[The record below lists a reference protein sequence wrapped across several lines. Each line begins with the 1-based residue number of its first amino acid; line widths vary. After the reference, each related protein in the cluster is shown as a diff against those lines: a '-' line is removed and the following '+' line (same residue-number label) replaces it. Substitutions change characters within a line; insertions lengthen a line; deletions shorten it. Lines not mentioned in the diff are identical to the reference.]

1 MNKKFIFII
10 IFLLALP
17 ILNLLAFYV
26 WISLFNVNVV
36 FYSSLYSTLIIS
48 FTLALII
55 FTKSYFNFFNFFEKF
70 QIILVSILI
79 GYIFSISIPTV
90 IDRSVSI
97 YLLEKLNQSGS
108 QIKYSDLENIFRDE
122 YLKEHRVLEIR
133 LTEQKN
139 SGTISIKGNCISLTN
154 LGKIISNFTL
164 FFRSNFLPK
173 KRLIMDNYSDELTN
187 IFNKN
192 RKIKVKSY
200 NCY

>member
-1 MNKKFIFII
+1 KFIFII

>member
-10 IFLLALP
+10 IFLLTLP
-17 ILNLLAFYV
+17 IFNLIAFYV
-26 WISLFNVNVV
+26 WISLFKVNVV

-48 FTLALII
+48 FSLALII
-55 FTKSYFNFFNFFEKF
+55 FLKSYFNFFNLFEKF

-97 YLLEKLNQSGS
+97 YLLEKLNQSGN
-108 QIKYSDLENIFRDE
+108 QINYSDLENIFRNE

-133 LTEQKN
+133 LTEQEN
-139 SGTISIKGNCISLTN
+139 SGTISIKGNCVSLTN

-173 KRLIMDNYSDELTN
+173 NRLIMNNYSDELTN

-192 RKIKVKSY
+192 RKEKVKTYS
-200 NCY
+200 CH